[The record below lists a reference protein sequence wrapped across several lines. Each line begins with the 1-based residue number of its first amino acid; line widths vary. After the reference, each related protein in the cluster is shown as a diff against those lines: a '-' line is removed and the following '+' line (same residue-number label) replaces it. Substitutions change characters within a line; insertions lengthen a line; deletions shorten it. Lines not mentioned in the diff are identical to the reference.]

1 MPKSLADGR
10 VKVVALVAKPAIPTA
25 PTVTELAAGI
35 DISCRIL
42 SSDYALGP
50 TTSDRIAEKEL
61 CKEGNANAIGAS
73 NYAGSLTP
81 FRYFDPATKQAS
93 KIEDEVYQLLKA
105 KGTTLFLYERQS
117 AKKSTEPFAVGDEV
131 DGYEVVTD
139 NPQKP
144 SDMGGY
150 IKRVVPLEVQ
160 DAWLGGAVGPKP
172 AGA

>member
-10 VKVVALVAKPAIPTA
+10 IKVVALVKKPVNPYA
-25 PTVTELAAGI
+25 PTITELTAGI
-35 DISCRIL
+35 DMSCRIL

-50 TTSDRIAEKEL
+50 TTSDRVAEKEL

-73 NYAGSLTP
+73 NYAGSFTP
-81 FRYFDPATKQAS
+81 FRYFDETTNQAH
-93 KIEDEVYQLLKA
+93 KTEDEVYQLLRH
-105 KGTTLFLYERQS
+105 KGTTLFVYERQTS
-117 AKKSTEPFAVGDEV
+117 KKSTAAWAVGDEI

-150 IKRVVPLEVQ
+150 IKRVVPVEVQ
-160 DAWLGGAVGPKP
+160 DAWLGGVVG
-172 AGA
+172 GATA

>member
-10 VKVVALVAKPAIPTA
+10 VKVVALTTKPANPYA
-25 PTVTELAAGI
+25 PTVQELTSGV

-73 NYAGSLTP
+73 NYAGSVTP
-81 FRYFDPATKQAS
+81 FRYFDNATKQADEA
-93 KIEDEVYQLLKA
+93 EDNVYQMLKA

-117 AKKSTEPFAVGDEV
+117 AKKSTEAFAVGDEV

-160 DAWLGGAVGPKP
+160 DAWLNGVVGGTTG
-172 AGA
+172 G

>member
-10 VKVVALVAKPAIPTA
+10 IKVVALIARPANPYA
-25 PTVTELAAGI
+25 PTLTELNAGV
-35 DISCRIL
+35 DMSCRIL

-50 TTSDRIAEKEL
+50 TTSDRVAEKEL

-73 NYAGSLTP
+73 NYAGSFTP
-81 FRYFDPATKQAS
+81 FRYFDESTGQAS
-93 KIEDEVYQLLKA
+93 AEEDEVYQLLRE
-105 KGTTLFLYERQS
+105 KGTTLYVYERQT
-117 AKKSTEPFAVGDEV
+117 AKKSTAAWAAGDEV

-150 IKRVVPLEVQ
+150 IKRVVPVEVQ
-160 DAWLGGAVGPKP
+160 DAWLGGVVGTGT
-172 AGA
+172 GA